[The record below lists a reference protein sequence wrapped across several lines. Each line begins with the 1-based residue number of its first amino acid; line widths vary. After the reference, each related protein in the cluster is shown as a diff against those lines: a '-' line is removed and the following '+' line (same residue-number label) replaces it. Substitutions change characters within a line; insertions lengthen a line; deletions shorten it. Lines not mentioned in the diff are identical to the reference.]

1 MRAGVPTGA
10 VPPSAAPVEHDL
22 PAGRP
27 SLARRHRPDVSTP
40 GVFGVGFRTLIDL
53 ALVAVDGHVVVEFA
67 DARTLRFVP
76 TSRGWL
82 CTAGP
87 HHALSVVDRTWHLAL
102 DVDDGRATARFDEL
116 GRLTAWTSEVGS
128 IELRR
133 DAHGRV
139 VTLDDGGRRLHLDW
153 TDDVISRAATEHG
166 HVVTYR
172 YRARHGRRPSP
183 GTRPSARR
191 CRLVLVVRQQRAA
204 ASSRCDRLTGSRPH
218 VLLCQPFIRSSTC
231 TTSPFASAS
240 VTSDATWS
248 WRSTTNTSVPI

>member
-1 MRAGVPTGA
+1 MFADVPTRRSDVRDGVPTGA
-10 VPPSAAPVEHDL
+10 VPHSAAPVEHDL

-40 GVFGVGFRTLIDL
+40 GVFGAGFRTLIDL

-102 DVDDGRATARFDEL
+102 DVDDGRATARFDGL

-153 TDDVISRAATEHG
+153 ADDVISRAATEHG
-166 HVVTYR
+166 HVATYR
-172 YRARHGRRPSP
+172 YELDTA
-183 GTRPSARR
+183 GTRRLARVHR
-191 CRLVLVVRQQRAA
+191 PDGVVSYSWSGNSVRRRHLAA
-204 ASSRCDRLTGSRPH
+204 TA
-218 VLLCQPFIRSSTC
+218 
-231 TTSPFASAS
+231 
-240 VTSDATWS
+240 
-248 WRSTTNTSVPI
+248 